1 MVLYSDYLHSYR
13 HLVCQK
19 IMILVVFSM
28 HEYRCTL
35 HGCAKMDY
43 TKEGEK
49 GLIAAPE
56 VAHKMST
63 RQSHNVT
70 MMIYIYKTIVILF
83 MFSMHEYRYTHY
95 MAVQTWTTSKK
106 GTRGLLPPRG
116 CTQDAYMSI
125 ESCCND
131 DLHLSCEK
139 LKVKIIASPC
149 PANIIASRPTS
160 CKTQK

>member
-1 MVLYSDYLHSYR
+1 MFDSFWDDYKMVLYSDYPHSYR

-19 IMILVVFSM
+19 IMILFVFSM

-70 MMIYIYKTIVILF
+70 MMIYIYRTIVILF
-83 MFSMHEYRYTHY
+83 VFSVHEYRYTRY
-95 MAVQTWTTSKK
+95 GCANMDYIKEGDK
-106 GTRGLLPPRG
+106 GLIAAPRLHTR
-116 CTQDAYMSI
+116 CIHVD
-125 ESCCND
+125 
-131 DLHLSCEK
+131 
-139 LKVKIIASPC
+139 
-149 PANIIASRPTS
+149 
-160 CKTQK
+160 